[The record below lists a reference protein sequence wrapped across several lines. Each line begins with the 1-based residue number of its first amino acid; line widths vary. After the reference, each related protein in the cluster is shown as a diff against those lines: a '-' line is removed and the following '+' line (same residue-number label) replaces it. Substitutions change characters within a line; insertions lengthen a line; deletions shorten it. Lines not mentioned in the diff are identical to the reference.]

1 MTENLSTAT
10 SAAAPATSTPAR
22 RPRTWIVGTALT
34 VLIAAFLVFDVLGK
48 LFQPESVVEGTTALG
63 FTTDQATVMGIVLG
77 LCTIVWLIPRTAVL
91 GAVGI
96 TAYLGGAVCA
106 NWNADKPLVSTTLFA
121 VYLGVLLWIAMVLRR
136 PALLA
141 VLGLRGSGR

>member
-10 SAAAPATSTPAR
+10 PVATATASTRTR
-22 RPRTWIVGTALT
+22 RPRTWIAGTVLT
-34 VLIAAFLVFDVLGK
+34 VVIAAFLVIDVLGK

-91 GAVGI
+91 GAVGL

-106 NWNADKPLVSTTLFA
+106 NWNADKPLASTTLFA
-121 VYLGVLLWIAMVLRR
+121 VYLGVLLWVAMLLRR
-136 PALLA
+136 PALLD
-141 VLGLRGSGR
+141 VLGLGRHTR

>member
-1 MTENLSTAT
+1 MSENMSTTTPVAT
-10 SAAAPATSTPAR
+10 PTTPVEAR
-22 RPRTWIVGTALT
+22 RPRTWIAGTVLT
-34 VLIAAFLVFDVLGK
+34 VVIAAFLVFDVLGK
-48 LFQPESVVEGTTALG
+48 LFQPDSVVKGTTDLG
-63 FTTDQATVMGIVLG
+63 FTTDQATVMGIVLA

-91 GAVGI
+91 GAIGI

-121 VYLGVLLWIAMVLRR
+121 VYLGVLLWIAVLLRR

-141 VLGLRGSGR
+141 VLGLRRGR